1 MINNLFDTDQ
11 ILMFFVFVLSGSR
24 KKYLASEEPS
34 IKHNRTTLIL
44 KRKLIKGQRVMIV
57 LVVLIV
63 VI

>member
-1 MINNLFDTDQ
+1 MINNVFDTDQ

-34 IKHNRTTLIL
+34 IKHKRTTLIP
-44 KRKLIKGQRVMIV
+44 KRKLIKGQRVMIA

>member
-1 MINNLFDTDQ
+1 M
-11 ILMFFVFVLSGSR
+11 LSGSR

-34 IKHNRTTLIL
+34 TKHERTTLIL
-44 KRKLIKGQRVMIV
+44 KRKLIKGQRVMIA